1 MVNICPSVPVADQ
14 SMTRSRV
21 DIRDVLGYRIM
32 HLAALMARQGELSV
46 KRDIG
51 LPQAQWR
58 VLLQL
63 AAGGVQNPNVIA
75 LETGLLRSHVT
86 NALHELRARRLVSEK
101 ADTRDGRRLLVSL
114 SKAGQKLVNKGIK
127 AHAPRRAKLLENM
140 TAQERVVLDQ
150 ALSKLTEAVRQM
162 LAEAAIE

>member
-1 MVNICPSVPVADQ
+1 M
-14 SMTRSRV
+14 

-32 HLAALMARQGELSV
+32 HLAALMARQGELAV

-63 AAGGVQNPNVIA
+63 AAGGAQNPNVIA

-86 NALHELRARRLVSEK
+86 NALHELRAKRFIAEK
-101 ADTRDGRRLLVSL
+101 ADRKDGRRILVSL
-114 SKAGQKLVNKGIK
+114 SKAGQKLVNKGIQ
-127 AHAPRRAKLLENM
+127 AHAPRRAKLLESM
-140 TAQERVVLDQ
+140 TAQERIVLDH
-150 ALSKLTEAVRQM
+150 ALSKLTDAVRLM
-162 LAEAAIE
+162 LGEAPAG